1 VRSGADVRSTLM
13 VRNIPN
19 KYSQKLLLEALEQHH
34 GGKIDLLYLPI
45 DFKNKCNV
53 GYAFVNFIS
62 PSAIPAFYD
71 EFNHRLWDRFNSNK
85 VCEITYARI
94 QSKVALIKHFVN
106 SALAREDEGYQP
118 VVFASDGSGRR
129 EKLSLSGGWS
139 AGPAPQLDLMP
150 GATRFAPQPLHPQ
163 HPQQQQL
170 QQQQLQQQQLQRKKL
185 QRKKH
190 LK

>member
-1 VRSGADVRSTLM
+1 M

-62 PSAIPAFYD
+62 PSAIPAFYE

-85 VCEITYARI
+85 VYPPPPPTTTT
-94 QSKVALIKHFVN
+94 H
-106 SALAREDEGYQP
+106 
-118 VVFASDGSGRR
+118 
-129 EKLSLSGGWS
+129 
-139 AGPAPQLDLMP
+139 
-150 GATRFAPQPLHPQ
+150 THT
-163 HPQQQQL
+163 H
-170 QQQQLQQQQLQRKKL
+170 
-185 QRKKH
+185 
-190 LK
+190 

>member
-1 VRSGADVRSTLM
+1 M

-19 KYSQKLLLEALEQHH
+19 KYSQKLLLEAIEQNHE
-34 GGKIDLLYLPI
+34 GKIDLLYLPI

-62 PSAIPAFYD
+62 PSSIPAFYA

-94 QSKVALIKHFVN
+94 QSKVALIKHFLN

-129 EKLSLSGGWS
+129 EKLSLHNWSGRIDLNLTLTLT
-139 AGPAPQLDLMP
+139 PTPTPTPYLDP
-150 GATRFAPQPLHPQ
+150 YPYPYP
-163 HPQQQQL
+163 
-170 QQQQLQQQQLQRKKL
+170 
-185 QRKKH
+185 
-190 LK
+190 